1 MIIWM
6 TGLSGAGKST
16 IAKGL
21 STALSDFERPIMIL
35 DGDEVRAGLNKD
47 LTFSR
52 QDRKENV
59 RRVAEIAKLLYHS
72 NLIVIVAIICPFEE
86 DRLMVNELLKDCSTV
101 NIYVKCSVR
110 ICAKRDPK
118 GLYKKVKSGTIKEFT
133 GISSPFEEPNVID
146 LVIDTEALDIDQSVN
161 YITKYCKSNF
171 LI

>member
-21 STALSDFERPIMIL
+21 SIALSDFERPIMIL
-35 DGDEVRAGLNKD
+35 DGDELRAGLNKD

-59 RRVAEIAKLLYHS
+59 RRVAEIAKLLYQS
-72 NLIVIVAIICPFEE
+72 NFIVIVAVICPFEE
-86 DRLMVNELLKDCSTV
+86 DRSMVSELLKDCSIV

-118 GLYKKVKSGTIKEFT
+118 GLYKKVKSGAIKEFT
-133 GISSPFEEPNVID
+133 GISSPFEEPNLVD
-146 LVIDTEALDIDQSVN
+146 LVINTEELNIDQSVRHIIN
-161 YITKYCKSNF
+161 YCKSNF
-171 LI
+171 FV